1 MTYLVDTNILLRL
14 KQTNNPMH
22 LDALNAV
29 KRLKKLSEKLYIV
42 PQNLIE
48 FWVVATRPIKVNG
61 LGLSF
66 EQAIIEIEDIK
77 QIFTL
82 YQDISAIYSQW
93 ERLIKKYQVMGK
105 QAHDT
110 RLVAAMITHQIDYI
124 LTFNIDDFLRYSEII
139 PIDPRTIK

>member
-1 MTYLVDTNILLRL
+1 M
-14 KQTNNPMH
+14 
-22 LDALNAV
+22 
-29 KRLKKLSEKLYIV
+29 
-42 PQNLIE
+42 
-48 FWVVATRPIKVNG
+48 
-61 LGLSF
+61 SF

-77 QIFTL
+77 QFFTL
-82 YQDISAIYSQW
+82 YQDIPAIYSQW